1 MINLEFSLKNN
12 KLPGMV
18 ESPRK
23 EDRDSSTPSTLDRPV
38 SKEMLN
44 ESAVLTFGPLKLVI
58 ISEISLIMSIVLDS
72 CSRQF

>member
-38 SKEMLN
+38 SKEML
-44 ESAVLTFGPLKLVI
+44 I
-58 ISEISLIMSIVLDS
+58 Y
-72 CSRQF
+72 